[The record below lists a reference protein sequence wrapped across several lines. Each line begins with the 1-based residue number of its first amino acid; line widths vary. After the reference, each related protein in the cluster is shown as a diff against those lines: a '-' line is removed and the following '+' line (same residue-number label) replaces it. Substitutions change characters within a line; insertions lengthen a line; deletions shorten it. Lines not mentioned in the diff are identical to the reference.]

1 MSEIDADIMEK
12 AHRAYFDPFEGED
25 HASGNAIIVSIAR
38 AIQAAKDDER
48 EACAKVADEYA
59 RDWGSALGT
68 PAKIIA
74 AAIRGEP
81 SEHLGTLLQIKEG

>member
-38 AIQAAKDDER
+38 AIQAAKDEELKR
-48 EACAKVADEYA
+48 IVAHAEQYAQKLPTRGMGDYA
-59 RDWGSALGT
+59 RFH
-68 PAKIIA
+68 
-74 AAIRGEP
+74 IRAFANQYVGER
-81 SEHLGTLLQIKEG
+81 K